1 MLFRSGVMD
10 TEILLQIATMY
21 DKLGDEVEAREWMEL
36 CVAQEEGLDE
46 EEEAEGEREGEGTG
60 VTPATSRARMWLARW
75 AMEHGEWEQALRFAQ
90 ELCQDGVEVEEA
102 KALVRE
108 LRARGA
114 AGGIRPLSGDLAEGL
129 LSSP

>member
-1 MLFRSGVMD
+1 MGEDEEFGDLREGSGGSGV
-10 TEILLQIATMY
+10 TA
-21 DKLGDEVEAREWMEL
+21 
-36 CVAQEEGLDE
+36 
-46 EEEAEGEREGEGTG
+46 
-60 VTPATSRARMWLARW
+60 ATSKARMWLARW
-75 AMEHGEWEQALRFAQ
+75 SMRNGEWEAALRYAQ

-114 AGGIRPLSGDLAEGL
+114 EGRIPLSDPLTEGL